1 LLPGWS
7 HRYKNST
14 IVITIWLTVTKYPYL
29 KWQWILCFLR
39 RCLYPLS
46 LPRFY
51 HSWLYIWVTRWVS
64 YKKKELL
71 TFREHTWVHPRFLG
85 VFSVLL
91 IFFSFFFFFPSLC
104 LSVLSSNIGY
114 SRRRKTKQKHNTIC
128 GGHHYAQT
136 NTNNVNNTCALLQ
149 TTGGKDEPNI
159 VFMRKS

>member
-1 LLPGWS
+1 MEFTFHNSYVILELVPSIVIFWTEFSCWRKSYSKKATLLPDWS

-71 TFREHTWVHPRFLG
+71 TFREHTWVHPRFCF
-85 VFSVLL
+85 FSVLL
-91 IFFSFFFFFPSLC
+91 IFFFFFFSFSSLSFRSEFHVVM
-104 LSVLSSNIGY
+104 SV
-114 SRRRKTKQKHNTIC
+114 TIS
-128 GGHHYAQT
+128 A
-136 NTNNVNNTCALLQ
+136 
-149 TTGGKDEPNI
+149 
-159 VFMRKS
+159 